1 MMTTGTLKY
10 WLHRG
15 GVLLPLLWLFFGMQ
29 PHLHAQDN
37 EYLLKAGFLE
47 RFTRFIDW
55 PEDSLQLNPAL
66 PFTILVM
73 GKSPFNGELEDFFR
87 QIRVKNRKVRIRY
100 SATADTTR
108 SAHLIYICSDM
119 AKKLP
124 GILRYTQGK
133 PIITVGETR
142 GFAEKGVLINFFLEN
157 NKIRFEINQSAF
169 KRSGLK
175 VSYLLMN
182 SARVIP

>member
-1 MMTTGTLKY
+1 MITVITVKY
-10 WLHRG
+10 WLHRWFL
-15 GVLLPLLWLFFGMQ
+15 LLPLLWMVVGMQ
-29 PHLHAQDN
+29 VPLRAQGS

-55 PEDSLQLNPAL
+55 PDDSLQQNPAL
-66 PFTILVM
+66 PFNILVL
-73 GKSPFNGELEDFFR
+73 GKSPFRGELEDFFS
-87 QIRVKNRKVRIRY
+87 QIRVKNRKVHIRY
-100 SATADTTR
+100 STRPDTTR
-108 SAHLIYICSDM
+108 PAHLIYICPDM
-119 AKKLP
+119 VKNLP
-124 GILRYTQGK
+124 GILKYTRGK

-169 KRSGLK
+169 RRSGLQ
-175 VSYLLMN
+175 VSYLLLN